1 MKYRQRLFFL
11 SNTEQKKK
19 ALSVLQD
26 AQNYVFGAEIEYCQ
40 IACLISLG
48 RRGEALYRLSEALV
62 EDFDKHTT
70 LLSWRP
76 ELAENADFQNIING
90 YRA

>member
-1 MKYRQRLFFL
+1 MH
-11 SNTEQKKK
+11 
-19 ALSVLQD
+19 VLQD
-26 AQNYVFGAEIEYCQ
+26 AQNYTFGAEIEYCQ

-48 RRGEALYRLSEALV
+48 RRGEALYRLSEALA

-76 ELAENADFQNIING
+76 DLAQSADFQNLIKD
-90 YRA
+90 YKR